1 LPFSYKTTIITLN
14 PTYFIGI
21 LNFRGG
27 NIMNQN
33 SFLIIHGL
41 GGSGP
46 DHWQTWLAHE
56 LIQRNHHVCY
66 PTFSNFDSPNKTVWL
81 EELSDSMKAI
91 PENNNLT
98 VITHSLGCL
107 LWFQYAR
114 SQNKR
119 IAKQVILVAPPSPE
133 IVLSEAKSFY
143 PVPLDGN
150 HLKRTAEEI
159 LFVQSSNDPYCS
171 TVDSKNYVNLGLPS
185 ITIPN
190 AGHIN
195 PKSGHGKWPWILDL
209 CLSREK
215 IAL

>member
-1 LPFSYKTTIITLN
+1 ME
-14 PTYFIGI
+14 
-21 LNFRGG
+21 

-56 LIQRNHHVCY
+56 LKQRNHQVYY

-81 EELSDSMKAI
+81 EELSNLMKTI

-98 VITHSLGCL
+98 VITHSLGCI
-107 LWFQYAR
+107 LWLHYAR
-114 SQNKR
+114 NQNKR
-119 IAKQVILVAPPSPE
+119 IAKQVILVAPPSPT
-133 IVLSEAKSFY
+133 IILSEAKSFF

-150 HLKRTAEEI
+150 HLKRAAEEI
-159 LFVQSSNDPYCS
+159 LFIHSSNDPYCS
-171 TVDSKNYVNLGLPS
+171 TDDSKNYLNLELPS

-195 PKSGHGKWPWILDL
+195 TNSGHGQWPWILDL
-209 CLSREK
+209 CLSDEE
-215 IAL
+215 IVQYI